1 MENREIHIG
10 HLIQQK
16 LQEQGRSITWL
27 AKQLNYSR
35 ANMYQIFNKKWIDT
49 DLLLKICKTI
59 NYDFF
64 KHYSSILNITNDVT
78 QN

>member
-49 DLLLKICKTI
+49 DLLLKI
-59 NYDFF
+59 
-64 KHYSSILNITNDVT
+64 
-78 QN
+78 